1 MTTLRSGLIPCCCVL
16 AVLISGSPAADLA
29 FSYVAEGDHL
39 PPLELDR
46 SGGGRESYLG
56 GAGDRA
62 RIFAFVKG
70 DHPRSAEI
78 MAEMAAIAG
87 EFADRP
93 IHWALIVTDRHGAA
107 WADSAAAALPGA
119 SVLIDHGD
127 TLYGTLGVALTP
139 AVGLGTADGLLHA
152 YLPYRKLHFGAVL
165 RAHLQ
170 FLLGDIDAAG
180 LAEIL
185 EPVRSRVAD
194 SQEAGCLRAL
204 KLAGILLESGQAD
217 KALIQVEKAVADC
230 PELPA
235 AYETL
240 AEVRKTLGDEA
251 GASTAAKRARSM
263 DRVR

>member
-1 MTTLRSGLIPCCCVL
+1 MTLLRSRLVPWGCVL
-16 AVLISGSPAADLA
+16 AVLFAGSPAANLA
-29 FSYVAEGDHL
+29 FSYVAEGEPL

-46 SGGGRESYLG
+46 SGGGRESYVG
-56 GAGDRA
+56 AAGDLA
-62 RIFAFVKG
+62 RVFAFVKG
-70 DHPRSAEI
+70 DHPHSAEI
-78 MAEMAAIAG
+78 IAEMAAIAR
-87 EFADRP
+87 EFGDRP
-93 IHWALIVTDRHGAA
+93 VHWALIVSDRHGAA
-107 WADSAAAALPGA
+107 WADSAAAALPGV

-139 AVGLGTADGLLHA
+139 AVGLGTAEGVLHA
-152 YLPYRKLHFGAVL
+152 YLPYRKIHFGAVL

-204 KLAGILLESGQAD
+204 KLAGMLTRSGKTD
-217 KALIQVEKAVADC
+217 KALIQIENALADC
-230 PELPA
+230 PELPD
-235 AYETL
+235 AYQAL
-240 AEVRKTLGDEA
+240 AEVRKLQGDEA
-251 GASTAAKRARSM
+251 GAEAAAMRALSL